1 MENYILDK
9 KLKTTP
15 DLILSMVEEELEIP
29 DLSIRKRTREL
40 TQARAIYFK
49 LARRFCNYA
58 SLSKIGKP
66 VNRDHATVINGLK
79 NYEIEATH
87 DPYMNDVYQIIHN
100 KLERKTI
107 IPTRQQIIDIKIED
121 LLRRVKQLEGKHE
134 LIR

>member
-49 LARRFCNYA
+49 LARRFCKYA

-66 VNRDHATVINGLK
+66 VDRDHATVINGLK
-79 NYEIEATH
+79 TYDIEAMH
-87 DPYMNDVYQIIHN
+87 DPYMNDVYQIIYN

-107 IPTRQQIIDIKIED
+107 IPTRQQIIDLKIED
-121 LLRRVKQLEGKHE
+121 LLKRVKRLEGKPE
-134 LIR
+134 LII